1 MNRSQEVIE
10 RFLEQK
16 LGISALK
23 ASQMA
28 RELGE
33 EMLQEGLDQVSLGTD
48 NDGCIVGYAKAYN
61 AYIEQE
67 EAKEAE
73 VMAEALAGCD
83 DDEEDFQDAPFFSLR
98 NFEVKEG
105 FAIAIGFKL
114 PDREDRWKSAATAL
128 RAYAASIE
136 ANGGWCMPE
145 RNEMPIQL
153 THGICMLR

>member
-28 RELGE
+28 SELAD
-33 EMLQEGLDQVSLGTD
+33 EMLQEGLDQVQLGTD
-48 NDGCIVGYAKAYN
+48 DNGCIVGYAKAYN

-73 VMAEALAGCD
+73 VMAEALAGCE
-83 DDEEDFQDAPFFSLR
+83 DDEEDYQNVLFFSLSD
-98 NFEVKEG
+98 FEVKEG

-114 PDREDRWKSAATAL
+114 PEREDRWKSAATAL

-136 ANGGWCMPE
+136 ANEGWCRPS
-145 RNEMPIQL
+145 RSEMPIQIA
-153 THGICMLR
+153 HGICELR